1 MSQFPLHPN
10 PQVQA
15 SSRVLFV
22 GAASLAGLA
31 LLASA
36 PAASAVEAPA
46 AAASP
51 VTSTLPAERESP
63 RVVVTDTWTFVIDE
77 PGVYLR
83 RAHEELGAH
92 RQSMAAGNLRKAA
105 AMIDA
110 ESSRATS
117 ADDRT
122 RLARDAAA
130 LQVVATQVEE
140 GKIKDARL
148 LDEQLARVRSHLA
161 GHHYARA
168 MAAWTD
174 KKLSSAGAS
183 IAAAGRYV
191 EGGLRSVGLKASADL
206 GRAVRYGEHLAKTG
220 AADADAD
227 FDHAAKTIDG
237 ELSRLDRT
245 IEARAAMWPRHSP
258 FDQGA

>member
-1 MSQFPLHPN
+1 
-10 PQVQA
+10 
-15 SSRVLFV
+15 
-22 GAASLAGLA
+22 
-31 LLASA
+31 
-36 PAASAVEAPA
+36 
-46 AAASP
+46 
-51 VTSTLPAERESP
+51 LPAERESP
-63 RVVVTDTWTFVIDE
+63 HVVITDTWTFVIDE

-83 RAHEELGAH
+83 RASEELDAH
-92 RQSMAAGNLRKAA
+92 RQKMAASNLRKAA

-117 ADDRT
+117 SDDRT

-168 MAAWTD
+168 MAAWAE

-183 IAAAGRYV
+183 IASAGRYV
-191 EGGLRSVGLKASADL
+191 ESGLRSVGLKASADL
-206 GRAVRYGEHLAKTG
+206 GGAVRYGEHLAKTG
-220 AADADAD
+220 AADADTD
-227 FDHAAKTIDG
+227 FKNAAKTIDA
-237 ELSRLDRT
+237 EITRLDKSL
-245 IEARAAMWPRHSP
+245 EAHAALWPRHSP
-258 FDQGA
+258 FDEGALGRYS